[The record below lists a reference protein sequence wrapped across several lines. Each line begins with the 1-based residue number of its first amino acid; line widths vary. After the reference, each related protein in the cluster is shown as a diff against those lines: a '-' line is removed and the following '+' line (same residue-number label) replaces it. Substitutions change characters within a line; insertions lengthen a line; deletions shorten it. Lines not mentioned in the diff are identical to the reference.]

1 MIGVGF
7 ALPPDDE
14 TLARVAPIARRADYL
29 EVTPETTW
37 IDRDDGALVPNGF
50 HARFLAAVRAWNKP
64 VVAHGVGFS
73 TCSEGDE
80 ARTRAWLDRM
90 REDVALFGYAWWT
103 DHLGATSLRSA
114 SGAGSETTALPMPMP
129 YDARTAST
137 LRARLELMSRV
148 VPDVGVENSVVYFV
162 LGDPLDEPRLLHDV
176 LAAPHRHLLL
186 DLHNLHT
193 MSLLHGLDP
202 QAWLARAPLDR
213 VIELHVS
220 GGRESDPRW
229 LPSGRTMRLDGHD
242 DAVPEPVW
250 ALLDDV
256 LPRCPHLRGVTLE
269 RMEGTVPDHAT
280 ARLLDDELTR
290 IRRAITKAAR

>member
-14 TLARVAPIARRADYL
+14 TLARVARIARRADYL
-29 EVTPETTW
+29 EITPETTW
-37 IDRDDGALVPNGF
+37 IDREDGALVPNGF
-50 HARFLAAVRAWNKP
+50 HARFLAAVRAWDKP

-80 ARTRAWLDRM
+80 ARTRAWLERM
-90 REDVALFGYAWWT
+90 REDAALFGYAWWT
-103 DHLGATSLRSA
+103 DHLGATTL
-114 SGAGSETTALPMPMP
+114 GGEVTALPMPMP
-129 YDARTAST
+129 YDARTTTT

-162 LGDPLDEPRLLHDV
+162 LGDPLDEPRLLASALD
-176 LAAPHRHLLL
+176 APRRHLLL

-193 MSLLHGLDP
+193 MSLLHGFDP
-202 QAWLARAPLDR
+202 HAWLARAPLDR

-250 ALLDDV
+250 TLLDEV
-256 LPRCPHLRGVTLE
+256 LPRCAHLRGVTLE
-269 RMEGTVPDHAT
+269 RMEGTVPDAAT
-280 ARLLDDELTR
+280 ARALDEELTR
-290 IRRAITKAAR
+290 IRGAIARAGR